1 MPVNKKDVIFIATNS
16 HSTAEVVNKML
27 AVEFEHIVVSTSI
40 DHVVGEFDR
49 ADANVILLAYKD
61 VEQSENV
68 YGELCLRSR
77 HLHSKPYK
85 CLLLCN
91 KLEAKLAYEL
101 CRSRKF
107 DNYIVFWPLSYDPF
121 RLLMS
126 VHQAIT
132 EINETYQLR
141 EKVTFSSEQDKALT
155 DLEALF
161 VRQVEG
167 SHTFSVKVNNAV
179 ETVEKN
185 IRRVIGEVEHAKE
198 AVSGFWSND
207 EAEDHNR
214 ENTPVYSL
222 DRIRQGVESIRS
234 FANELDAFS
243 SDNVRS
249 SYQLSQA
256 SPKSRISVMVV
267 EDDAFQR
274 NLLLALL
281 RSDDYDVDFA
291 ASGEEAINLL
301 QRSTPDL
308 ILMDIMMPGISGIE
322 TTRFIKAN
330 SWTKNI
336 PIIIISGKNERDVI
350 LECINLGASSFV
362 LKPFNRQTIMK
373 KVSAVL
379 NINQ

>member
-1 MPVNKKDVIFIATNS
+1 MPVINKDVVFIASNS
-16 HSTAEVVNKML
+16 HSTAEVVRQML
-27 AVEFEHIVVSTSI
+27 AVEFSQLVVSTAA
-40 DHVVGEFDR
+40 DRVVEEFDR
-49 ADANVILLAYKD
+49 SDASVILLAYSNI
-61 VEQSENV
+61 EQAEEV
-68 YGELCLRSR
+68 YGMLCLRSGT
-77 HLHSKPYK
+77 LHSKPYK

-91 KLEAKLAYEL
+91 KFEAKQAYEL
-101 CRSRKF
+101 CRVRKF

-141 EKVTFSSEQDKALT
+141 EKMQFSSGQDKALAEF
-155 DLEALF
+155 EALF

-167 SHTFSVKVNNAV
+167 SQTFAVRVNDVV
-179 ETVEKN
+179 EHVEEN
-185 IRRVIGEVEHAKE
+185 IRLAMGDFEHKKE
-198 AVSGFWSND
+198 PDTGSWFNND
-207 EAEDHNR
+207 AEPGDR
-214 ENTPVYSL
+214 ENTPVYRL
-222 DRIRQGVESIRS
+222 DRIRKGMESIRS
-234 FANELDAFS
+234 VASEFDRFS
-243 SDNVRS
+243 SDNARS
-249 SYQLSQA
+249 SYQLSQR
-256 SPKSRISVMVV
+256 SPRSRHHILVV

-291 ASGEEAINLL
+291 VSGEEAINLL
-301 QRSTPDL
+301 QRTTPDL

-336 PIIIISGKNERDVI
+336 PIIIISGKNKRDVI

-373 KVSAVL
+373 KISAAL